1 MVRPR
6 HWRTAESA
14 KMDSWIESAELLA
27 EMLLRRRAEEIIEL
41 MDITM
46 KEMVIRY
53 EMVASEIQIVAV
65 NWQRSVFYQ
74 N

>member
-27 EMLLRRRAEEIIEL
+27 ERLLRSRAEEIIEL

-46 KEMVIRY
+46 KEMVVRY
-53 EMVASEIQIVAV
+53 E
-65 NWQRSVFYQ
+65 
-74 N
+74 